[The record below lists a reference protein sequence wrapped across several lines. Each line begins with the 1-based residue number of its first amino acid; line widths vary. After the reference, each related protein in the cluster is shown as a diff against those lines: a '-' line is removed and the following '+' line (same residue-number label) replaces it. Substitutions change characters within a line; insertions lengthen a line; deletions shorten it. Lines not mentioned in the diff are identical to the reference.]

1 VIHAQGEEPP
11 QWSPAHLAIQCAA
24 IAGGRVIPVDIHD
37 EKLDLAHGL
46 GAHRPARRLRAARR
60 RQDAR
65 DPGNP
70 FAGQRQ
76 RGDGRRQAGRV
87 AARIV
92 SGPDPKGEISS

>member
-1 VIHAQGEEPP
+1 VIHAPGEEPP
-11 QWSPAHLAIQCAA
+11 LWSPAHLGIQYAA
-24 IAGGRVIPVDIHD
+24 IAGGRVIAVDIHD

-46 GAHRPARRLRAARR
+46 GAEFTVEAA
-60 RQDAR
+60 
-65 DPGNP
+65 NEE
-70 FAGQRQ
+70 RQ